1 MAAGPR
7 PEERAKIVGR
17 GMFISPHHT
26 GITRAEEPTIA
37 VRQRTFLKG
46 TLYYDNRHAS
56 IECVIRDISDS
67 GARLSFDNPVTVPD
81 NVELFILHK
90 QQTLR
95 ARVQRRGPTEIGI
108 AFEVERSSEPRR
120 YADADADAELQQRV
134 ERMETEIAALK
145 RLVAKLKAKI
155 LPHDLDAA

>member
-1 MAAGPR
+1 M
-7 PEERAKIVGR
+7 
-17 GMFISPHHT
+17 
-26 GITRAEEPTIA
+26 AEEPKIA

-46 TLYYDNRHAS
+46 TLYYDNRRAS

-81 NVELFILHK
+81 NVELFIPHK

-95 ARVQRRGPTEIGI
+95 ARVQRRGPNEIGL

-120 YADADADAELQQRV
+120 AADADLQQRV
-134 ERMETEIAALK
+134 QTLETEIAALK
-145 RLVAKLKAKI
+145 RLVAKLKAKV
-155 LPHDLDAA
+155 LPYDLDVA